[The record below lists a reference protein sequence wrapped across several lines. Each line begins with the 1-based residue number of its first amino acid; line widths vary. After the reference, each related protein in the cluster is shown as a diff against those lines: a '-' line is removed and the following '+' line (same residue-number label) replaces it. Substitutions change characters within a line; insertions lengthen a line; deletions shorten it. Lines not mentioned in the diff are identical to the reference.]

1 MNQFCTF
8 SVLVVCLLEGVQPPS
23 CAAQSQAVPGIE
35 FHIGWRMEAEL
46 KQCDYDVECAWRR
59 GIEMQQQPDYRND
72 CDSTLLAD
80 FLMLHARMRWGGELD
95 ANEYRKAA
103 CGIQGAP
110 MWYAFGHLALME
122 DDLDSARVCFEQA
135 LMDARQ
141 RGLYIEYSAAQALGA
156 VCNAMGDYPVSLQ
169 AFEHAH
175 ALDPLRNSP
184 NDMNNFAHLNLVMGD
199 CEAALQWLDLAETER
214 ERLAVE
220 SKSNASSH
228 ENMRNVLLL
237 TRIQAARAARSP
249 DVAAELLKRLDFSRS
264 FLGREL
270 VAVHVI
276 TSFCIERND
285 RLLFEGFQ
293 PRLREF
299 IVQADSVEVLEQ
311 LGPCALLFE
320 PWAGGDWEANW
331 ERVRSLPHL
340 IRGGMNGVCASDAEV
355 NVERHGVESSG
366 PWRSA
371 AGLGLLPVLGLGAV
385 FVRGRIRQKGLA
397 QLDARDAREWRS
409 EVDACLGT
417 TPSRL
422 RRLQRLRMARA
433 LAQLLDQSMEQSVAH
448 LPGWE
453 SCSVLERQLALGL
466 AQGDQTKQLAVRL
479 GITTSY
485 AYNLRS
491 QVRLKLNVPDGESLD
506 SWLQS
511 QAQ

>member
-1 MNQFCTF
+1 MNHCCAF
-8 SVLVVCLLEGVQPPS
+8 SALVFCLLGGGQPP
-23 CAAQSQAVPGIE
+23 AFALQSQDDLGRE

-46 KQCDYDVECAWRR
+46 EQCDYDVECAWRR
-59 GIEMQQQPDYRND
+59 GFEMQQRPAYRRD

-80 FLMLHARMRWGGELD
+80 FLMMHARMRWGGQLD

-103 CGIQGAP
+103 CGVRGAP
-110 MWYAFGHLALME
+110 LWYAFGHLALME

-141 RGLYIEYSAAQALGA
+141 KGLYIEYSAAQALGA
-156 VCNAMGDYPVSLQ
+156 VCNAMGDFPVSLQ

-175 ALDPLRNSP
+175 SLDPLRNSP

-199 CEAALQWLDLAETER
+199 CEAALQWLDLAEVER
-214 ERLAVE
+214 ERLTAE
-220 SKSNASSH
+220 SKSNASAH

-237 TRIQAARAARSP
+237 TRIQVARATRSL
-249 DVAAELLKRLDFSRS
+249 DVAAELLKLLDFSKS
-264 FLGREL
+264 FVGREL
-270 VAVHVI
+270 VAAHVI

-293 PRLREF
+293 PRLQEF
-299 IVQADSVEVLEQ
+299 IAQADSVDALEQ

-320 PWAGGDWEANW
+320 PWTGGDWEANW
-331 ERVRSLPHL
+331 ERLRSLPHL
-340 IRGGMNGVCASDAEV
+340 IRGGMDGVCASEAEV
-355 NVERHGVESSG
+355 ILERNGAESSR
-366 PWRSA
+366 PWRA
-371 AGLGLLPVLGLGAV
+371 ATALGLLPMLGLGVV
-385 FVRGRIRQKGLA
+385 FIRGRLRHRELGELEA
-397 QLDARDAREWRS
+397 QSASAWRS
-409 EVDACLGT
+409 EVDACLNT
-417 TPSRL
+417 DPSGL
-422 RRLQRLRMARA
+422 RRSQRLRMARA
-433 LAQLLDQSMEQSVAH
+433 LAHLLDRSVEQSVAQ

-466 AQGDQTKQLAVRL
+466 AQGIQTKQMAVRL

-491 QVRLKLNVPDGESLD
+491 QVRLKLNVPDSESLD

-511 QAQ
+511 HVQ